1 MNEPWRNTAA
11 VVLAGG
17 YGTRI
22 QSLLP
27 GMPKPMAPV
36 HGRPFIEWIVRFL
49 SKQGIEDVVLSTG
62 HLAERIHRHFEAQ
75 PVSGVNVRCF
85 AETSPLGTAGG
96 FLNAVQLS
104 RKRPQAWL
112 ILNGDSL
119 LLASLEPLVQ
129 SLTDLALSGAVLGV
143 QMADAS
149 RYGTLVQGTAGR
161 LVQFDEKKAGP
172 GIINAGVYLFRA
184 EALSAFPKRSPLS
197 FEKDVFPELL
207 LRGFHFRVCCA
218 DGPFLDIGTPESL
231 PQAEGFIRSGAEY
244 FE

>member
-1 MNEPWRNTAA
+1 MAKHGRSG
-11 VVLAGG
+11 AGSG

-27 GMPKPMAPV
+27 GIPKPMAPV
-36 HGRPFIEWIVRFL
+36 AGRPFIEWIVRFL
-49 SKQGIEDVVLSTG
+49 SKQGIQDVVISTG
-62 HLAERIHRHFEAQ
+62 HLAGSIHKHFEAQ
-75 PVSGVNVRCF
+75 PVSGVNVQCF

-96 FLNAVQLS
+96 FLNAVQSSGKAPL
-104 RKRPQAWL
+104 AWL
-112 ILNGDSL
+112 VLNGDSL
-119 LLASLEPLVQ
+119 VLSSLEPLAQ
-129 SLTDLALSGAVLGV
+129 SLMDPTLSGAVLGV

-149 RYGTLVQGTAGR
+149 RYGTLVQGPASR

-184 EALSAFPKRSPLS
+184 EALSAMPRRSPLS
-197 FEKDVFPELL
+197 FEKDVFPEMLQ
-207 LRGFHFRVCCA
+207 RGYQFRICCA

-231 PQAEGFIRSGAEY
+231 PQADGFIRAGADY